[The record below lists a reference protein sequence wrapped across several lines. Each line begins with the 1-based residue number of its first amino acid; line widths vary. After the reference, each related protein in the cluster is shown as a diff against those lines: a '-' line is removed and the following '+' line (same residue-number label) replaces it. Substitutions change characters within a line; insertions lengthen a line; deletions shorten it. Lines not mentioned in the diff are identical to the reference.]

1 MRGVRYNCVSG
12 RFRIFA
18 ASIGLAV
25 LLHAVTADENV
36 RGVQEKLR
44 DAGFY
49 SGQIDGAFSSQ
60 LAAALTRYQ
69 IRNGLPITGQ
79 LDVETSKALGAK
91 AAVTTSPPAQTQ
103 NSETWRQLRKDS
115 GTAKTTASETV
126 AATPVETATPPLR
139 TVTEPES
146 QPAASPS
153 PSTESVAQT
162 TASARNT
169 SPATNVTT
177 DRLRKLRRVR
187 EI

>member
-12 RFRIFA
+12 RFLIFA
-18 ASIGLAV
+18 ASIGLAA

-115 GTAKTTASETV
+115 GTAKTTASEKKSKQ
-126 AATPVETATPPLR
+126 TA
-139 TVTEPES
+139 ES
-146 QPAASPS
+146 PNGQ
-153 PSTESVAQT
+153 E
-162 TASARNT
+162 
-169 SPATNVTT
+169 
-177 DRLRKLRRVR
+177 
-187 EI
+187 